1 MSWFPGSICHDVTT
15 FVIVQSW
22 YSRWSH
28 CWTFKQKSMISQ
40 SSPKLQSQLCGPTT
54 AGWQVVRPDLLT
66 PEDLDHS
73 VSLQVVICP
82 LPKFLNLPIAP
93 GCCSGVRKTSSP
105 HLLIVTPSP
114 HCHLISSLSPHL
126 LILTSCP
133 HCHLISSL
141 SPHLLIVTPYLHC
154 HLISSLSPY
163 LLIVTSSDIPC
174 HNSQVSHYT
183 WYIPL
188 VPCVHYKG

>member
-1 MSWFPGSICHDVTT
+1 M
-15 FVIVQSW
+15 
-22 YSRWSH
+22 
-28 CWTFKQKSMISQ
+28 
-40 SSPKLQSQLCGPTT
+40 
-54 AGWQVVRPDLLT
+54 VRPDLLT

-163 LLIVTSSDIPC
+163 LLIAPHLTFPVTTHRYHITHDIYPLY
-174 HNSQVSHYT
+174 HV
-183 WYIPL
+183 YIIRARSR
-188 VPCVHYKG
+188 VANERIIASERAN